1 MMSSPR
7 GSRRRRPVLVPV
19 ASAVVVAG
27 IGLTA
32 ATGGLAQASEE
43 PPPKVAPGK
52 VIDQGQFRTQFVK
65 AVDTTEKDS
74 YGGSKRYLKLTVQV
88 TNLGD
93 ETVGVGVMRK
103 PGDKVMQIP
112 FSFAGSILR
121 VRPEPKTKYG
131 PDISVMSFGM
141 ESKQLLP
148 DLMKNVVLKY
158 ELDPAATAPSTVTV
172 DVGRFVYEQLGIRDQ
187 AHYWQL
193 VGDDD
198 GDTFVPTVAAEVTL
212 PVTQERG

>member
-19 ASAVVVAG
+19 ASAVLAAG
-27 IGLTA
+27 IGATA
-32 ATGGLAQASEE
+32 LSGGFAQASDE
-43 PPPKVAPGK
+43 PPPKVGPGK
-52 VIDQGQFRTQFVK
+52 VIDQGQFRTQFIK
-65 AVDTTEKDS
+65 AVDTTEKDD
-74 YGGSKRYLKLTVQV
+74 YGTYKRYLEIDLQV

-93 ETVGVGVMRK
+93 DTVSVGTMRR
-103 PGDKVMQIP
+103 PGDKITQMP

-131 PDISVMSFGM
+131 PDITVFSYDIK
-141 ESKQLLP
+141 SKLLMP

-158 ELDPAATAPSTVTV
+158 ELDPAATAPSTVTL
-172 DVGRFVYEQLGIRDQ
+172 DLGRFVYEQLGIRDQ
-187 AHYWQL
+187 GYYWQL

-198 GDTFVPTVAAEVTL
+198 GDTFVPTVAAQVTL
-212 PVTQERG
+212 PVKRERG